1 MGKDFIHPYMPNS
14 VPGIKEEML
23 QELGIK
29 SVKEI
34 YESVIPEELRYKERL
49 DLPEPILS
57 EHELKKHV
65 KGRSTQASLAPAA
78 TSTRCRRCAMRSTPE
93 ENFSPD
99 TAGTLTLITGKCR
112 PSLSM
117 PV

>member
-29 SVKEI
+29 SVEEI

-65 KGRSTQASLAPAA
+65 KGILDKNV
-78 TSTRCRRCAMRSTPE
+78 STRCRRCAMRSTPE
-93 ENFSPD
+93 ENSSPD
-99 TAGTLTLITGKCR
+99 TAGILTPITGKCR
-112 PSLSM
+112 PSLST